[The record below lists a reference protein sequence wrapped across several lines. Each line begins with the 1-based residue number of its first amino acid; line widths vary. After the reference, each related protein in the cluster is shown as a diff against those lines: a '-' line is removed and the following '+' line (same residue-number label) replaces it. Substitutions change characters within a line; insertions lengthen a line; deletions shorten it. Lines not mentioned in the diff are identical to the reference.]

1 MDRKDK
7 LFLMMTGVA
16 LGATAFGFIY
26 NVITVTENTPSRVYF
41 MEDLNRDEKKDLI
54 LENKRGHK
62 TPLYAV
68 IKEDGSI
75 NYVSADEYKK
85 MHPND
90 IINYETI
97 EDKLNKK

>member
-41 MEDLNRDEKKDLI
+41 MEDLNRDGKDDLI
-54 LENKRGHK
+54 IESKSGHK

-68 IKEDGSI
+68 VKNNGSI
-75 NYVSADEYKK
+75 YYVNADEYKK
-85 MHPND
+85 MHSND
-90 IINYETI
+90 IIDYKGI
-97 EDKLNKK
+97 KDKLNSK